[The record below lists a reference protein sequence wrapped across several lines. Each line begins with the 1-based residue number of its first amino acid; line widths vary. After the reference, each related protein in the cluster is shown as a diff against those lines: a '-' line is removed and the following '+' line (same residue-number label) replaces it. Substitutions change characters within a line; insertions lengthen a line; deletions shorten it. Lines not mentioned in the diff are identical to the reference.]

1 MASLFLQ
8 TFHFLGVL
16 VLGLKMSAS
25 EWKGNL
31 AIDTSTSTD
40 A

>member
-8 TFHFLGVL
+8 TFHFLVL

-25 EWKGNL
+25 KWKGNL
-31 AIDTSTSTD
+31 VIDTSTNTD